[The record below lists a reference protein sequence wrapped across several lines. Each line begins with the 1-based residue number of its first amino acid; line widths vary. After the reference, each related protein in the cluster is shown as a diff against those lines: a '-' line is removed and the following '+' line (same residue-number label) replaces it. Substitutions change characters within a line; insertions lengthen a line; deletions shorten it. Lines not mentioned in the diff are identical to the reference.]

1 MQIHFSYNKKQV
13 LDGLRNHFFS
23 RPEIRILMIVVNVFA
38 LLSAVLF
45 YYGKVQGMSFL
56 IFSLL
61 WFLLWLNIRV
71 LLPGNIYKRSATFK
85 DEFGMDIT
93 ESGIRLETSSGTQSW
108 DWSVFSGYRESL
120 YFFHLYFDKRS
131 FFLVPKDAF
140 VNVVAENEARQLF
153 KSSIGLK
160 K

>member
-1 MQIHFSYNKKQV
+1 MQIHFGYKKKQV

-23 RPEIRILMIVVNVFA
+23 RPEIRIIMILVNIFA

-45 YYGKVQGMSFL
+45 YYGKVQGLSFL

-71 LLPGNIYKRSATFK
+71 LLPANIYKRSATFK
-85 DEFGMDIT
+85 DEFGMEIT
-93 ESGIRLETSSGTQSW
+93 ESGIRLNTSAGTQSW
-108 DWSVFSGYRESL
+108 DWSAFAGYRESL

-131 FFLVPKDAF
+131 FFLIPKDAF
-140 VNVVAENEARQLF
+140 ENVVDENEARRWI
-153 KSSIGLK
+153 KSSVVNK